1 MLTEEQLRFLT
12 ELAERYGDML
22 TEYAW
27 RFWAYRQHMLPAA
40 QDAVQEVFV
49 KAVQHADSLMSH
61 PNQAAWLKASLKHHL
76 ISLYRRSKRHPE
88 QLWGDVEMKGEVE
101 AQQAAEAIERWAQR
115 EQLDEVLRV
124 ADAILT
130 PAEHDTF
137 RDTFLSGLSTQE
149 AARLEA
155 VSPDTVRGRVFR
167 IRRKLRK
174 YFHLSMLIGITMA
187 LLQLGR

>member
-12 ELAERYGDML
+12 GLAERYGDML
-22 TEYAW
+22 TDYAW
-27 RFWAYRQHMLPAA
+27 RFWAYRPHMLSAA

-49 KAVQHADSLMSH
+49 KAVRHVDALMAH

-76 ISLYRRSKRHPE
+76 ISLYRRSRRHPE
-88 QLWGDVEMKGEVE
+88 QLWGDVEMQGEVE
-101 AQQAAEAIERWAQR
+101 AQQAAEAIDRW
-115 EQLDEVLRV
+115 EQHEKLDEVLRV
-124 ADAILT
+124 AEAILT

-137 RDTFLSGLSTQE
+137 CDTFLSGLSAQE
-149 AARLEA
+149 AAQLEA

-174 YFHLSMLIGITMA
+174 YFHLSVLIGVVTA
-187 LLQLGR
+187 LLQMGR